1 MEDHYNASLIS
12 WMVSLD
18 AGKVS
23 PFRASNSGAAGT
35 TALLGHWDSVRGAV
49 DDSGSSLSERFRST
63 SSSPRWRASTL
74 LEMLVRLAERNEKS
88 FFLPSG
94 EFWFWSC

>member
-1 MEDHYNASLIS
+1 M
-12 WMVSLD
+12 
-18 AGKVS
+18 S
-23 PFRASNSGAAGT
+23 PFRASNSGAAAT

-88 FFLPSG
+88 FFRPRHLP
-94 EFWFWSC
+94 ETFILLFL